1 MTAPTSQLADTVRPL
16 VAAHPGVSGL
26 VALDDGGDA
35 FAARIQLADA
45 AERTI
50 DAQYYIWNHDN
61 AGTLLLQALL
71 RAADRGV
78 KVRLL
83 LDDNNTG
90 GLDDLL
96 AALNAHRCIEVRVFN
111 PFPLRRLRWLG
122 LLADFARL
130 NRRMH
135 NKSFTVDG
143 VATIVGG
150 RNIGDEY
157 FGTGEG
163 VQFVD
168 LDVFAIGPVVD
179 DVGADFERYWQS
191 VSARPLARVLGTR
204 RADAAAIAHLRASQ
218 PRRPDHED
226 SLRPRCVADLLC
238 GCAEF
243 EWAHTQ
249 LISDDPAKVLGRAH
263 QHGLAWPRLR
273 EILGSP
279 RRSLH
284 VVSPYFV
291 PTRVG
296 VEFFAALV
304 RLGVQVSVLTNS
316 LEATDVAPVHAGY
329 AKRRAPL
336 LRAGVRLF
344 EMRRLV
350 ALPRTRRRR
359 RIERSSASLHAK
371 TFAIDGERVFIGS
384 FNFDPR
390 SARLNTEMGFMI
402 ESPAMARR
410 VAEDFDGH
418 LAGHAYVVRADGDGR
433 LRWDARD
440 GSTETSHRNEP
451 GAGFW
456 RRAFVRLLSWLP
468 IEHLL

>member
-1 MTAPTSQLADTVRPL
+1 MTAPTSRLADTIRPL
-16 VAAHPGVSGL
+16 TAAHPGVSGL
-26 VALDDGGDA
+26 VALDEGGDA

-45 AERTI
+45 AEHTI
-50 DAQYYIWNHDN
+50 DAQYYIWHHDN

-83 LDDNNTG
+83 LDDNNTD

-96 AALNAHRCIEVRVFN
+96 AALNTHRCIEVRVFN

-143 VATIVGG
+143 IATIVGG

-157 FGTGEG
+157 FGTGDG

-179 DVGADFERYWQS
+179 EVGADFERYWQCE
-191 VSARPLARVLGTR
+191 SARPLARVLGTH
-204 RADAAAIAHLRASQ
+204 RADATTIAHLQST
-218 PRRPDHED
+218 RPPSPESED
-226 SLRPRCVADLLC
+226 TLRPRCVADLLC
-238 GCAEF
+238 GCADF
-243 EWAHTQ
+243 EWAHTR
-249 LISDDPAKVLGRAH
+249 LISDDPAKVLGRARRR
-263 QHGLAWPRLR
+263 GLIWPKLR

-279 RRSLH
+279 KRSLQ

-291 PTRVG
+291 PTANG
-296 VEFFAALV
+296 VAFFSTLASQ
-304 RLGVQVSVLTNS
+304 GVAVSVLTNS
-316 LEATDVAPVHAGY
+316 LEATDVAAVHAGY

-344 EMRRLV
+344 ELRRLI
-350 ALPRTRRRR
+350 ALPRTRRRKR
-359 RIERSSASLHAK
+359 LVRSSASLHAK
-371 TFAIDGERVFIGS
+371 TFAIDNERVFIGS

-402 ESPAMARR
+402 DSPALAQR
-410 VAEDFDGH
+410 VARDVDDALPEH
-418 LAGHAYVVRADGDGR
+418 SYAVRLDTHGR
-433 LRWDARD
+433 LRWHARD
-440 GSTETSHRNEP
+440 GEREHAHRNEP
-451 GAGFW
+451 GATFW
-456 RRAFVRLLSWLP
+456 RRALVRLLSWLP

>member
-1 MTAPTSQLADTVRPL
+1 MAAPDSTLADTIRPL

-26 VALDDGGDA
+26 VALDEGGDA
-35 FAARIQLADA
+35 FAARIQLAEA
-45 AERTI
+45 AEHTI
-50 DAQYYIWNHDN
+50 DAQYYIWHHDN

-83 LDDNNTG
+83 LDDNNTD

-96 AALNAHRCIEVRVFN
+96 AALNTHRCIQVRVFN

-122 LLADFARL
+122 LIADFARL

-143 VATIVGG
+143 VATLVGG

-179 DVGADFERYWQS
+179 DVAADFERYWQCE
-191 VSARPLARVLGTR
+191 SARPLARVLGTR
-204 RADAAAIAHLRASQ
+204 QADARAIAHLQSA
-218 PRRPDHED
+218 RPPSPEAED
-226 SLRPRCVADLLC
+226 TLRPRCVADLLC
-238 GCAEF
+238 GCADF
-243 EWAHTQ
+243 EWAETR
-249 LISDDPAKVLGRAH
+249 LISDDPAKVLGRARRR
-263 QHGLAWPRLR
+263 GLAWPKLR

-279 RRSLH
+279 RRSLQ

-291 PTRVG
+291 PTASG
-296 VEFFAALV
+296 VAFFSALAQQ
-304 RLGVQVSVLTNS
+304 GVAVSVLTNS
-316 LEATDVAPVHAGY
+316 LEATDVAAVHAGY

-336 LRAGVRLF
+336 LRAGVRLY
-344 EMRRLV
+344 ELRRLI

-359 RIERSSASLHAK
+359 RVVRSSASLHAK

-402 ESPAMARR
+402 DSPALALRIARNFDAPA
-410 VAEDFDGH
+410 AEH
-418 LAGHAYVVRADGDGR
+418 SYAVRLDARGR
-433 LRWDARD
+433 LRWHVHD
-440 GSTETSHRNEP
+440 GVAEHRLRQEP
-451 GAGFW
+451 GATFW
-456 RRAFVRLLSWLP
+456 RRALVRLLSWLP

>member
-1 MTAPTSQLADTVRPL
+1 MLTPSSRLADVIQPL
-16 VAAHPGVSGL
+16 TAAHPGVSGL
-26 VALDDGGDA
+26 IALDEGGDA

-45 AERTI
+45 AEQRI
-50 DAQYYIWNHDN
+50 DAQYYIWHHDN

-78 KVRLL
+78 RVRLL
-83 LDDNNTG
+83 LDDNNTD

-96 AALNAHRCIEVRVFN
+96 AALNTHRCIEVRVFN
-111 PFPLRRLRWLG
+111 PFRLRRWRWLG

-157 FGTGEG
+157 FGTGDG
-163 VQFVD
+163 VQFID

-179 DVGADFERYWQS
+179 EVGADFERYWS
-191 VSARPLARVLGTR
+191 SAPARPLARVLGTR
-204 RADAAAIAHLRASQ
+204 LADPGALVRLAGPHRAM
-218 PRRPDHED
+218 PDSEA
-226 SLRPRCVADLLC
+226 SLRPRCVTDLLC
-238 GCAEF
+238 GCIDF
-243 EWAHTQ
+243 EWAQTR

-263 QHGLAWPRLR
+263 RRGLIWPKLR

-279 RRSLH
+279 KRSLH

-291 PTRVG
+291 PTAVG
-296 VEFFAALV
+296 VEFFSALV
-304 RLGVQVSVLTNS
+304 RQGVAVSVLTNS
-316 LEATDVAPVHAGY
+316 LEATDVAAVHAGY

-344 EMRRLV
+344 ELRRLI
-350 ALPRTRRRR
+350 ALPRTRQRRQR
-359 RIERSSASLHAK
+359 VQSSASLHTK
-371 TFAIDGERVFIGS
+371 TFAIDSERVFIGS

-390 SARLNTEMGFMI
+390 SARLNTEMGLMI
-402 ESPAMARR
+402 ESAALARACSDGFGNDAPANSYSVRLD
-410 VAEDFDGH
+410 VA
-418 LAGHAYVVRADGDGR
+418 GD
-433 LRWDARD
+433 LRWRVHEDD
-440 GSTETSHRNEP
+440 GEHEHRVEP
-451 GAGFW
+451 GASWW
-456 RRAFVRLLSWLP
+456 RRAWVRLLSWLP
-468 IEHLL
+468 VEHLL

>member
-1 MTAPTSQLADTVRPL
+1 MAAPDTTLAATIRPL

-26 VALDDGGDA
+26 VALDEGGDA

-45 AERTI
+45 AEHSI
-50 DAQYYIWNHDN
+50 DAQYYIWHHDN

-83 LDDNNTG
+83 LDDNNTD
-90 GLDDLL
+90 GLDDVL
-96 AALNAHRCIEVRVFN
+96 AALDTHRCIEVRVFN
-111 PFPLRRLRWLG
+111 PFRWRRFRWLG

-143 VATIVGG
+143 VATLVGG

-179 DVGADFERYWQS
+179 DVAADFERYWRCE
-191 VSARPLARVLGTR
+191 SAKPLARVLGTR
-204 RADAAAIAHLRASQ
+204 RADAATIAHLQSAA
-218 PRRPDHED
+218 PAWPEPED

-243 EWAHTQ
+243 EWATTR
-249 LISDDPAKVLGRAH
+249 LISDDPAKVLGRARRR
-263 QHGLAWPRLR
+263 GLAWPKLR

-279 RRSLH
+279 KRTLH

-291 PTRVG
+291 PTLVG
-296 VEFFAALV
+296 VEFFAGLA
-304 RLGVQVSVLTNS
+304 RQGVQVSVLTNS
-316 LEATDVAPVHAGY
+316 LEATDVAAVHAGY

-344 EMRRLV
+344 EMRRLI

-359 RIERSSASLHAK
+359 RVVRSSASLHAK

-390 SARLNTEMGFMI
+390 SALLNTEMGFMI
-402 ESPAMARR
+402 DSPAMARR
-410 VAEDFDGH
+410 VAQSFDTD
-418 LAGHAYVVRADGDGR
+418 LAEHAYVVHLEAHAH
-433 LRWDARD
+433 LRWQARED
-440 GSTETSHRNEP
+440 DRDQTLRHEP
-451 GAGFW
+451 GATLW

>member
-1 MTAPTSQLADTVRPL
+1 MTRPKSKLAETIRPL
-16 VAAHPGVSGL
+16 TQAHPGVSGL

-45 AERTI
+45 AEHAI

-90 GLDDLL
+90 GLDEAL
-96 AALNAHRCIEVRVFN
+96 AALDAHRCIEVRVFN
-111 PFPLRRLRWLG
+111 PFRWRRLRWLG
-122 LLADFARL
+122 LLSDFARL

-157 FGTGEG
+157 FGTGDG

-179 DVGADFERYWQS
+179 EVAVDFERYWQCE
-191 VSARPLARVLGTR
+191 SARPLARVLGR
-204 RADAAAIAHLRASQ
+204 GRADPLAIAHLQSTR
-218 PRRPDHED
+218 PRRPESED
-226 SLRPRCVADLLC
+226 SLRPRCVTDLLC
-238 GCAEF
+238 GCIAF
-243 EWAHTQ
+243 EWANTV
-249 LISDDPAKVLGRAH
+249 LISDDPAKVLGRPL
-263 QHGLAWPRLR
+263 QRGLAWPRLR

-284 VVSPYFV
+284 LVSPYFV
-291 PTRVG
+291 PTEIG
-296 VEFFAALV
+296 VEFFAALA
-304 RLGVQVSVLTNS
+304 RTGVQVSVLTNS

-329 AKRRAPL
+329 AKRRRAL
-336 LRAGVRLF
+336 LHAGVRLF

-402 ESPAMARR
+402 DSPAMARAC
-410 VAEDFDGH
+410 AEGFGDD
-418 LAGHAYVVRADGDGR
+418 LERHAYSVRLDDCGA
-433 LRWDARD
+433 LCWHARD
-440 GSTETSHRNEP
+440 DESALTHALEP
-451 GAGFW
+451 GTTFW
-456 RRAFVRLLSWLP
+456 RRFLVRVLSWLP